1 MLKDHWSKQNKFV
14 TEFAGCHSVQRSVY
28 PSGYDD
34 KMFMDMV
41 RADYKNKYKKK
52 FTLEYWWDMVKE
64 MPKWKNTYLL
74 EKDEARKRGKTSET
88 GAYISSS
95 SKDAEESVDRPLERR
110 PPGQKGTK
118 RKGKA
123 AAKADSSSSNL
134 PDPTMQLY
142 HDAIARKSAATEMAA
157 EARKEKASAM
167 KDYAAA
173 TLEKARTKKLSK
185 YMKLLETD
193 TSGYD
198 AAKLQ
203 RYNQLLNLLS
213 MELSINN

>member
-1 MLKDHWSKQNKFV
+1 M
-14 TEFAGCHSVQRSVY
+14 
-28 PSGYDD
+28 
-34 KMFMDMV
+34 
-41 RADYKNKYKKK
+41 
-52 FTLEYWWDMVKE
+52 
-64 MPKWKNTYLL
+64 
-74 EKDEARKRGKTSET
+74 
-88 GAYISSS
+88 
-95 SKDAEESVDRPLERR
+95 ERR
-110 PPGQKGTK
+110 PPGQKGAK

-123 AAKADSSSSNL
+123 PAKADSSSSNL

-142 HDAIARKSAATEMAA
+142 HDAIARKSAAIEMAA

-203 RYNQLLNLLS
+203 RYNQLLNLLG
-213 MELSINN
+213 MELSI